1 MCVLVKKFVLIKHLY
16 ILLVQYSFY
25 VNPRRLSEH
34 QFSWS
39 NKRVVDTSIEKA
51 GEMFTF
57 HLGRGADGEWMPL
70 VRSYTRNLYKDVVS
84 GLEAEV

>member
-1 MCVLVKKFVLIKHLY
+1 M
-16 ILLVQYSFY
+16 SD
-25 VNPRRLSEH
+25 N

-39 NKRVVDTSIEKA
+39 DKRVIDTSIEKA
-51 GEMFTF
+51 DQMFTF